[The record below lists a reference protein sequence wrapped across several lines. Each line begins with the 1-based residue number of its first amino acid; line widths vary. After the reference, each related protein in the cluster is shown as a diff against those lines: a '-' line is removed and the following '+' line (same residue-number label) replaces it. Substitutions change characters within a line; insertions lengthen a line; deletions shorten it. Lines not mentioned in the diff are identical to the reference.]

1 MLLLSEGLLFILN
14 CDAVGGYF
22 PFKNED
28 LLSIFFSSDT
38 CTSNS
43 DAAIK
48 SLSLLYGWMGEAVLD
63 PDKVQSFSKG
73 MGKGSSL

>member
-22 PFKNED
+22 AFENED
-28 LLSIFFSSDT
+28 LLFIFFSSDT
-38 CTSNS
+38 GTSNS
-43 DAAIK
+43 EAAIK
-48 SLSLLYGWMGEAVLD
+48 SLSLLSGWMGEAVLD
-63 PDKVQSFSKG
+63 PDKVQSFLKG

>member
-1 MLLLSEGLLFILN
+1 MLLLSEGFLFTLN

-22 PFKNED
+22 PLKNE
-28 LLSIFFSSDT
+28 IFSSDT
-38 CTSNS
+38 GTSNS

-48 SLSLLYGWMGEAVLD
+48 SLSLLYGWMSEAVLD

>member
-1 MLLLSEGLLFILN
+1 MLLLSEGLLSILN

-22 PFKNED
+22 PLKND

-38 CTSNS
+38 GTSNS

-48 SLSLLYGWMGEAVLD
+48 SLSLLYGWMSEAVLD